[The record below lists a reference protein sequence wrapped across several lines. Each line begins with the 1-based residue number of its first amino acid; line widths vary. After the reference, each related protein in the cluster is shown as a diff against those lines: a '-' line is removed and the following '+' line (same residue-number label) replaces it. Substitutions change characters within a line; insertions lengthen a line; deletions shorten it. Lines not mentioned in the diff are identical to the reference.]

1 MLITLFLVIRHV
13 LSIIE
18 LVILLSILLS
28 IIVPILL
35 STFVV
40 IARFQQQAMA
50 SIPEQSPFLRFL
62 QELG

>member
-13 LSIIE
+13 FSIIE

-28 IIVPILL
+28 IILPILL

-40 IARFQQQAMA
+40 VARFQQQAMT

-62 QELG
+62 QEFG